1 MLSSALKQVGQRV
14 SRLDR
19 TLIMLVVLLT
29 SVFPVEL
36 FPNAP
41 PPPKGSDG
49 QYSGRQGQVVLVK
62 VPVAEE
68 ATEVKGSFLDRT
80 IPFFREIRAG
90 EPSGYLGLVGID
102 MQDVP
107 GTYELAV
114 TIKNGEQQIR
124 RLSYHVLV
132 AKEKFAVEHLK
143 LPKDKVDLDD
153 KTLARWKMEQE
164 QVRQAL
170 SDNSALRLWHSGF
183 IEPVS
188 GKRTGIFGSVR
199 IMNGQPRNPHN
210 GEDIG
215 APLGTDVAATNDGVV
230 RLTVDHVFSGKGVF
244 VDHGLGFYSM
254 YFHLS
259 EILVKDG
266 DLVKAGQILGRV
278 GATGRAT
285 GPHLHWG
292 VKLNGARVNPYAL
305 LDLPFKNGS
314 GSAPLSQVP
323 TPSPLRKR
331 FTSSSNLS
339 SALPFPTTT
348 QHEFGISLGFTGPG
362 AMLLT
367 AVLSSEGP
375 SWDLWQKARSTCL
388 ASWRCWACGSFTNS
402 RSGLDGFKPSIY
414 LIVLLCGSIS
424 TSCRMIGRLVL
435 SASRRTDGSSC
446 PPWWGRS
453 GSLHLTAPAAALFH
467 ARACWSGSTAD
478 GRKPDNS

>member
-1 MLSSALKQVGQRV
+1 MSYPITSALKQAGERV

-19 TLIMLVVLLT
+19 TLIMMIVLLT

-41 PPPKGSDG
+41 PPPKGIYG

-62 VPVAEE
+62 VPLAEE
-68 ATEVKGSFLDRT
+68 VSEVKGTFLDRT
-80 IPFFREIRAG
+80 IPFFREMRSG
-90 EPSGYLGLVGID
+90 EPAGYLALVGID
-102 MQDVP
+102 MQDAP

-114 TIKNGEQQIR
+114 NIKNGEQPAR

-132 AKEKFAVEHLK
+132 TKEKFAVEHLK

-153 KTLARWKMEQE
+153 KMLARWKTEQE

-170 SDNSALRLWHSGF
+170 ADNSALRLWQSGF

-215 APLGTDVAATNDGVV
+215 APLGADVVATNDGVV
-230 RLTVDHVFSGKGVF
+230 RLTVDHVFSGRGVF

-266 DLVKAGQILGRV
+266 DLVKAGQPIGKV
-278 GATGRAT
+278 GAAGRAT

-305 LDLPFKNGS
+305 LDLPLKSGS
-314 GSAPLSQVP
+314 GT
-323 TPSPLRKR
+323 TPGVSDPASLI
-331 FTSSSNLS
+331 TPD
-339 SALPFPTTT
+339 AFPIK
-348 QHEFGISLGFTGPG
+348 Q
-362 AMLLT
+362 
-367 AVLSSEGP
+367 
-375 SWDLWQKARSTCL
+375 
-388 ASWRCWACGSFTNS
+388 
-402 RSGLDGFKPSIY
+402 
-414 LIVLLCGSIS
+414 
-424 TSCRMIGRLVL
+424 
-435 SASRRTDGSSC
+435 
-446 PPWWGRS
+446 
-453 GSLHLTAPAAALFH
+453 
-467 ARACWSGSTAD
+467 
-478 GRKPDNS
+478 